1 MKPYK
6 PMAGLS
12 GAEHSGIVR
21 DVFSSIH
28 DEYDFLNRF
37 LSLRRDVYWRKR
49 ASESAGDI
57 GQNRCLDLATGTADL
72 ALDLAAGNPR
82 ASVVAA
88 DLSVEMLD
96 RARAKVN
103 RLGLENRISLAAC
116 DAQNLPFPPSCF
128 DAATI
133 AFGIRNIPDR
143 ACALREIR
151 RVLRAGGRI
160 IVLEMGLPGNRALRK
175 VYRTYLVRILPAL
188 ARPFTRNT
196 AAYRYL
202 ADSTVNFPE
211 PAAFCGE
218 LVDAGFTGIKTVPL
232 TFGAVNLYTGHKG
245 ESNSG

>member
-88 DLSVEMLD
+88 DRSVEMLD
-96 RARAKVN
+96 RAR
-103 RLGLENRISLAAC
+103 
-116 DAQNLPFPPSCF
+116 
-128 DAATI
+128 
-133 AFGIRNIPDR
+133 
-143 ACALREIR
+143 
-151 RVLRAGGRI
+151 
-160 IVLEMGLPGNRALRK
+160 
-175 VYRTYLVRILPAL
+175 
-188 ARPFTRNT
+188 
-196 AAYRYL
+196 
-202 ADSTVNFPE
+202 STVNRRGLETGFRSPPATLRIFPF
-211 PAAFCGE
+211 PRHA
-218 LVDAGFTGIKTVPL
+218 L
-232 TFGAVNLYTGHKG
+232 TRRR
-245 ESNSG
+245 